1 MLQAERQSKILKIIR
16 ERGFVTN
23 KELQEIFKVTPITIR
38 RDIKELSKQNLI
50 KQVHGGAVDITES
63 GMKTTEPFYKT
74 KLYLN
79 VRKKQAIG
87 KLAAEFIDNG
97 DTIMLDSGTTTMQIA
112 LQIKKKRFENL
123 SVLTNDIKIS
133 NELCD
138 VERIKVFVLGG
149 ELRKSLYSLSGPFTV
164 NFLKDL
170 KADKLFLAADA
181 ISKNNGI
188 SNANIEDVP
197 IKQAMIENSA
207 EVILVA
213 DSTKFGKDAFCRVC
227 GWDKINRIITD
238 DSLKEEY
245 RDFFKE
251 INIECQICVPIS
263 KDNE

>member
-16 ERGFVTN
+16 ERGFATN

-50 KQVHGGAVDITES
+50 KQVHGGAADITES
-63 GMKTTEPFYKT
+63 GMMTTEPLYKT

-79 VRKKQAIG
+79 VEKKQAIG
-87 KLAAEFIDNG
+87 KAAAEFIDSG
-97 DTIMLDSGTTTMQIA
+97 DTVMLDTGTTTMQIA
-112 LQIKKKRFENL
+112 LRIKKKRLENL
-123 SVLTNDIKIS
+123 TVLTNDIKIS
-133 NELCD
+133 NELCE
-138 VERIKVFVLGG
+138 VEHIKVFVLGG
-149 ELRKSLYSLSGPFTV
+149 ELRKSLYSLSGTFTV

-188 SNANIEDVP
+188 SNANMEDVP
-197 IKQAMIENSA
+197 VKQAMIENSA
-207 EVILVA
+207 YVILVA

-238 DSLKEEY
+238 DGLRDEY
-245 RDFFKE
+245 REFFKE
-251 INIECQICVPIS
+251 INIDCQICAPIS
-263 KDNE
+263 EGNK